1 MATDALEEA
10 KRIRNADKMRH
21 ALSRA
26 KAAGVTSKQL
36 EEYNEFLKQLDMETL
51 LVVATHRAESGALKI
66 AIGAAR
72 GGGVECEALEVA
84 EKKLAELEGL
94 AKWRLGSGEA
104 REQAKTPR
112 RKVAVDQSGHAALQV
127 SAWSP
132 GSRALSGIGE
142 IVFVSRGL
150 HGRAAAHARRPLF
163 DAFGHAESGQRAGV
177 LGGVAWRGGR
187 STRALPPILVLTAA
201 AIERGAA
208 NVARLVVS
216 GFAGLLRA
224 AQLFAI
230 SRGQI
235 AIIKGLFII
244 RLPMI
249 KTGYRKA
256 TMEVVVVECPAVVK
270 LTAEWADGANLR
282 RLCLNAPPIQPSALL
297 LKAAKCA
304 RAQRGASGALEA
316 RRYAELAARILFG
329 APRSTDGLLG
339 PLTAALHRLGGG
351 VPRVFRAIFG
361 VVIGTFIGTEPRKRS
376 PTTDTEPLRAR
387 PGEVQMERLVATG
400 HVNVKNGHIDHPV
413 RNEIST
419 LSGQV
424 ANMSSQQSLL
434 PQSQPGA
441 DNAEVKQ
448 VDAALANLPPGP
460 EYASARAELTKAAQ
474 AARMKTVKSKPLG
487 AQLDS
492 CKGAIDAMADK
503 LQLARATATQEQ
515 ERLQAELAELQK
527 NAAQQPSQPN
537 SIEAMTSVLDDVLKE
552 MSVGF
557 VDPQHVAQAKGLMQQ
572 LVTGIH
578 PAEKTKGPG
587 KFRFNQLELRNG
599 WAVERFK
606 RYVWDFSPKPGT
618 VDEHLRDLN
627 AYPERQGRW
636 QEHFAEVFR
645 GAIVSKALLRAP
657 VPQDIVRSTSLK
669 LSPERTAR
677 ARRKLKSHRG
687 VGPDEIPAELLKAGG
702 GAIPVKYFEEIFKR
716 KGSDDECDNYRGVSL
731 SDNAGKAFCPQ
742 LSECIEPR
750 YNSRLPMSQHGA
762 IKGGGTDVAHH
773 LVRAVIEYASLHCL
787 SILVL
792 FIDFV
797 KAFDGIIREL
807 IFGFSV
813 SSQESPVEYL
823 APLGVDQD
831 VAEWLASCICS
842 EGGVFEQWNV
852 DPKVTSLVARLHE
865 GSWFSHGSLD
875 TVVRSHK
882 GGRQG
887 CVFGATVFNAGYSVP
902 IKMPHEEMRR
912 KGIALRV
919 RSGEKAFWGTTE
931 DEGEEAATEEEII
944 DATFVDDECI
954 ALAAASPQLLDRA
967 IQTLLEVLC
976 RLFRL
981 CAMVINWAPG
991 KTECML
997 RYRGKNASAHWGQHR
1012 HEDGVYV
1019 KSDHDGA
1026 IKLSIVSKYKHL
1038 GTVVSIAGTC
1048 KPDAEKRASA
1058 AMDAYAPVAIRVF
1071 RAPNIS
1077 IATKMHAVK
1086 ARILTKLMFH
1096 ARVVT
1101 PDAHFARTLNQVY
1114 MRVLRRIVD
1123 KVRFGPGQGTDLQ
1136 SLDSADRALCRKAY
1150 KEGHVTPL
1158 AAGAV
1163 KTAARGTTGSDKS

>member
-1 MATDALEEA
+1 MAQWSSTARHQSWHA
-10 KRIRNADKMRH
+10 SHGQGWGSQSSSWWQCNFCSWWNTADK
-21 ALSRA
+21 
-26 KAAGVTSKQL
+26 K
-36 EEYNEFLKQLDMETL
+36 
-51 LVVATHRAESGALKI
+51 
-66 AIGAAR
+66 
-72 GGGVECEALEVA
+72 
-84 EKKLAELEGL
+84 
-94 AKWRLGSGEA
+94 
-104 REQAKTPR
+104 
-112 RKVAVDQSGHAALQV
+112 
-127 SAWSP
+127 
-132 GSRALSGIGE
+132 
-142 IVFVSRGL
+142 
-150 HGRAAAHARRPLF
+150 
-163 DAFGHAESGQRAGV
+163 
-177 LGGVAWRGGR
+177 
-187 STRALPPILVLTAA
+187 
-201 AIERGAA
+201 
-208 NVARLVVS
+208 
-216 GFAGLLRA
+216 
-224 AQLFAI
+224 
-230 SRGQI
+230 
-235 AIIKGLFII
+235 
-244 RLPMI
+244 
-249 KTGYRKA
+249 
-256 TMEVVVVECPAVVK
+256 
-270 LTAEWADGANLR
+270 
-282 RLCLNAPPIQPSALL
+282 
-297 LKAAKCA
+297 KCA
-304 RAQRGASGALEA
+304 QCGCKKTWAQ
-316 RRYAELAARILFG
+316 
-329 APRSTDGLLG
+329 
-339 PLTAALHRLGGG
+339 
-351 VPRVFRAIFG
+351 
-361 VVIGTFIGTEPRKRS
+361 
-376 PTTDTEPLRAR
+376 
-387 PGEVQMERLVATG
+387 VATG

-474 AARMKTVKSKPLG
+474 AARMKIVKSKPLG

-492 CKGAIDAMADK
+492 CKGALDRRTKRISEIDAMADK

-572 LVTGIH
+572 LVTGIQSIAAQAQQTASVAAVTVPAVH
-578 PAEKTKGPG
+578 QPVPVDTSGDIELEVPPLPGMGSVTDPAMEVGRKPFKSKTPPHATAYGPVFPAPGAVALRRLMLMKPGVEPTAREDHRLLVAEFGVPQGCHDSPAEKTKGPG

-599 WAVERFK
+599 WAAERFK

-627 AYPERQGRW
+627 AY
-636 QEHFAEVFR
+636 
-645 GAIVSKALLRAP
+645 
-657 VPQDIVRSTSLK
+657 
-669 LSPERTAR
+669 
-677 ARRKLKSHRG
+677 
-687 VGPDEIPAELLKAGG
+687 
-702 GAIPVKYFEEIFKR
+702 VK
-716 KGSDDECDNYRGVSL
+716 
-731 SDNAGKAFCPQ
+731 
-742 LSECIEPR
+742 
-750 YNSRLPMSQHGA
+750 
-762 IKGGGTDVAHH
+762 
-773 LVRAVIEYASLHCL
+773 
-787 SILVL
+787 
-792 FIDFV
+792 
-797 KAFDGIIREL
+797 
-807 IFGFSV
+807 
-813 SSQESPVEYL
+813 
-823 APLGVDQD
+823 D
-831 VAEWLASCICS
+831 VAEWLASYICS

-875 TVVRSHK
+875 TVARSHK

-887 CVFGATVFNAGYSVP
+887 CIFGATVFNAGYSVP
-902 IKMPHEEMRR
+902 IKMLHEEMRR
-912 KGIALRV
+912 KGITLRV
-919 RSGEKAFWGTTE
+919 RSGEKAFRGTTE

-954 ALAAASPQLLDRA
+954 ALVAASPQLLDRA

-997 RYRGKNASAHWGQHR
+997 R

-1071 RAPNIS
+1071 GAPNIS

-1114 MRVLRRIVD
+1114 MRVPRRIVD
-1123 KVRFGPGQGTDLQ
+1123 KVRFGPGQGQWLDVICGQDQRWHDIVDAIHFSESKCDSCASPDGVQLNFACDMCPGPNPPTFATRLGLVQHKRAVHSVRNEARRYVSADGVCPVCHKDFRQRFRCIRHLSGSPPSACTEMLRSGAVEPLPNDLVE

-1150 KEGHVTPL
+1150 KEGH
-1158 AAGAV
+1158 
-1163 KTAARGTTGSDKS
+1163 AARGGQERRPRGGARPALIAAGGGPMGLAEFLAGLPGALPLLPQVLDKMPMEECRKRLHAEGAATEGMSDAEAGRYLCAALGRKYCARFLPGVLVGLFFWACASHVLDSDGAALPVLLATPAPLIFLMGSRAR